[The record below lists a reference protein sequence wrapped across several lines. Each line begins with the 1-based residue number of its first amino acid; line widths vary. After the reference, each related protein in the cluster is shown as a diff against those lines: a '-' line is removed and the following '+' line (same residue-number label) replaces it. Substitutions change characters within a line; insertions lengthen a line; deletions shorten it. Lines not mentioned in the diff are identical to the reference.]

1 MWKNPW
7 VLGLSW
13 WMRERSKHGIRGK
26 SSLSK
31 TEDKWSS
38 DYLFVFLCP
47 LPPPT
52 QQQTQDDEFLPD
64 QVWFSFLQISA
75 EYAWKLKTLDLLG
88 FECNFSQQSSA
99 IFIPYYNFFHFCFL
113 LFSTKCLTSQ
123 MKMVC
128 RFALYK
134 MYFLDFDFY
143 FSFLL
148 SCPLD
153 KCPAV
158 RLPDQPSPPDK
169 WGRCNNPGKRDG
181 KYFVD

>member
-1 MWKNPW
+1 MIFR
-7 VLGLSW
+7 LSLRLSVPAAAADPTADTRW
-13 WMRERSKHGIRGK
+13 WISSR
-26 SSLSK
+26 SSLIFIF
-31 TEDKWSS
+31 T
-38 DYLFVFLCP
+38 
-47 LPPPT
+47 
-52 QQQTQDDEFLPD
+52 
-64 QVWFSFLQISA
+64 
-75 EYAWKLKTLDLLG
+75 
-88 FECNFSQQSSA
+88 NFSRICMKVKDSGLIRIWMQLFTA
-99 IFIPYYNFFHFCFL
+99 KLCHFYSIL
-113 LFSTKCLTSQ
+113 LFPPLLFSPFSTKCLTSQ

-181 KYFVD
+181 KYFVDQFIKNI

>member
-75 EYAWKLKTLDLLG
+75 EYVWKLKTLDLLG
-88 FECNFSQQSSA
+88 YECNFSQQSSA
-99 IFIPYYNFFHFCFL
+99 IFIPYYYFLHFCFL
-113 LFSTKCLTSQ
+113 LSPLNVWPARWKWSADLHFIKCISWILIFTS
-123 MKMVC
+123 
-128 RFALYK
+128 LG
-134 MYFLDFDFY
+134 YFF
-143 FSFLL
+143 
-148 SCPLD
+148 
-153 KCPAV
+153 
-158 RLPDQPSPPDK
+158 SPPLSSRQMSGSEAPWPAK
-169 WGRCNNPGKRDG
+169 PAGQMRP
-181 KYFVD
+181 V

>member
-1 MWKNPW
+1 
-7 VLGLSW
+7 
-13 WMRERSKHGIRGK
+13 MRERSKHGIRGK

-64 QVWFSFLQISA
+64 QVWFYFLQISA
-75 EYAWKLKTLDLLG
+75 EYVWKLKTLDLLG

-99 IFIPYYNFFHFCFL
+99 IFIPYYYFLHFCFL
-113 LFSTKCLTSQ
+113 LSPLNVWPARWKWSADLHFIKCISWILIFTSLG
-123 MKMVC
+123 
-128 RFALYK
+128 FI
-134 MYFLDFDFY
+134 
-143 FSFLL
+143 SFLL